1 VGDEIKMPVINGNAR
16 KIDQVGGDAE
26 GLHAH
31 ASARQANRTA
41 SLTLHSAQAS
51 ARRAADARLT
61 KPKILLYS
69 HDTFGLGNIR
79 RTLLLAQ
86 ELIEQYPGAAI
97 LLITGSQM
105 IHSFR
110 IPDGVDYIKLPC
122 LDRIDADH
130 YEPRFLSACSAEVK
144 RTRCAILENAV
155 LGFAPDLMIV
165 DKRPAGVDGELMDT
179 LRALRRLNHSTKLV
193 LGMRDI
199 LDEPERTRRSL
210 EGNGSFDIIEEFYD
224 EVWVYG
230 LQSLFDSVKEY
241 GFPAEV
247 ARITRFCGYLKRP
260 TVQTASTNG
269 EPHVLVTTGGGGDGC
284 KMIESYL
291 EGLAS
296 LPRNVALRSTVVF
309 GPQMSPEHRADLL
322 ERFGYLADVTF
333 SEFEPDLAKL
343 YAEADIVVSMAGYNT
358 VCELLSS
365 SRRAILVPRAEPV
378 MEQLIRARLLA
389 RQGLFEIVE
398 PQDLTPDKLIKK
410 VLAALKPTAVARQP
424 FQLDGLPRIRE
435 RMRALLSNE
444 EGA

>member
-1 VGDEIKMPVINGNAR
+1 MFTAK
-16 KIDQVGGDAE
+16 GDARRIILGRGRDAE
-26 GLHAH
+26 LRAGAEVPRAQMGAPVALR
-31 ASARQANRTA
+31 SARA
-41 SLTLHSAQAS
+41 
-51 ARRAADARLT
+51 ARRVGAARLT
-61 KPKILLYS
+61 RPKILLYS

-86 ELIEQYPGAAI
+86 ELMEQYPGSAI

-122 LDRIDADH
+122 LDRIEADH

-179 LRALRRLNHSTKLV
+179 LRALRRLNPSTKLV

-210 EGNGSFDIIEEFYD
+210 EGNGSFEIIEEFYD

-230 LQSLFDSVKEY
+230 LQSLFDPVKEY
-241 GFPAEV
+241 GFPARV
-247 ARITRFCGYLKRP
+247 ARITQFCGYLKRP

-269 EPHVLVTTGGGGDGC
+269 EPHVLVTTGGGGDGG

-296 LPRNVALRSTVVF
+296 LPRNIALRSTVVF
-309 GPQMSPEHRADLL
+309 GPQMSPESRASLL

-333 SEFEPDLAKL
+333 SEFEPDLARL

-389 RQGLFEIVE
+389 RQGLFEMVE
-398 PQDLTPDKLIKK
+398 PQDLTPETLIKK
-410 VLAALKPTAVARQP
+410 VLAALKPAAVARAP

-435 RMRALLSNE
+435 RMRALLGDE